1 MCLVE
6 LCILLL
12 GFTQPGSSGSRRL
25 IDTQQSDQQQDLNYI
40 NQLPMSLVSLCL
52 ELLGVQLK
60 SAVPISL
67 MSWDLVLEL
76 LEILLKNQL
85 LIS

>member
-1 MCLVE
+1 
-6 LCILLL
+6 
-12 GFTQPGSSGSRRL
+12 
-25 IDTQQSDQQQDLNYI
+25 
-40 NQLPMSLVSLCL
+40 MSLVSLCL